1 MATEDPLR
9 SSGTTPRWL
18 RNAGWYA
25 LLSALAFFVLFPIY
39 MTVVRA
45 LSNPVTYIQEGQ
57 PPYPVAIEWDVFRRA
72 FDEADFGS
80 QLKVTVALTVITVA
94 AQLVTSILAAYAFA
108 FLEFPM
114 KRLLFV
120 VCMATLML
128 PIEVT
133 LVANSRT
140 IRELGWTNSLQGLT
154 APFLATA
161 LGIFLIRQ
169 AFLGIP
175 RDLRDASAL
184 DGFGNLKFLWRVAI
198 PLSRPVIAAFTVLSF
213 LGAWNGY
220 IWPRAITDSSEWN
233 TIQIGLRAVTQSTAD
248 QVNVGIAAA
257 LLAALPV
264 LAILILFQRHIVRG
278 LTAGA
283 VNGRPGER
291 RDSRCTLGRPSCS
304 RSSDPVPAPH
314 CPRAHCR
321 GRQGL
326 R

>member
-1 MATEDPLR
+1 MATEGQAQT
-9 SSGTTPRWL
+9 SGNSPRRL
-18 RNAGWYA
+18 RNAGWYV
-25 LLSALAFFVLFPIY
+25 LLSTLAFFVLFPIY

-45 LSNPVTYIQEGQ
+45 LSNPVTYLQEGQ
-57 PPYPVAIEWDVFRRA
+57 PLYPVDIEWDVFRRA

-114 KRLLFV
+114 KRLLFA

-140 IRELGWTNSLQGLT
+140 IRELHWTNSLQGLT

-184 DGFGNLKFLWRVAI
+184 DGFGHLQFLWRVAI

-220 IWPRAITDSSEWN
+220 IWPRAITDSSDWN
-233 TIQIGLRAVTQSTAD
+233 TVQIGLRAVTQSTAD

-264 LAILILFQRHIVRG
+264 LVILILFQRHIVRG

-283 VNGRPGER
+283 VKG
-291 RDSRCTLGRPSCS
+291 
-304 RSSDPVPAPH
+304 
-314 CPRAHCR
+314 
-321 GRQGL
+321 
-326 R
+326 

>member
-1 MATEDPLR
+1 MATEDQLR
-9 SSGTTPRWL
+9 SSRTTPRWL

-25 LLSALAFFVLFPIY
+25 LLSILAFFVLFPIY

-45 LSNPVTYIQEGQ
+45 LSNPVTYFQEGQ
-57 PPYPVAIEWDVFRRA
+57 PLYPVDVEWDVFRRA

-114 KRLLFV
+114 KRLLFA

-140 IRELGWTNSLQGLT
+140 IRELHWTNSLQGLT

-175 RDLRDASAL
+175 RDLRDAAAL

-220 IWPRAITDSSEWN
+220 IWPRAITDSSDWN

-248 QVNVGIAAA
+248 QVNVGVAAA

-264 LAILILFQRHIVRG
+264 LLILILFQRHIVRG

-283 VNGRPGER
+283 VKG
-291 RDSRCTLGRPSCS
+291 
-304 RSSDPVPAPH
+304 
-314 CPRAHCR
+314 
-321 GRQGL
+321 
-326 R
+326 